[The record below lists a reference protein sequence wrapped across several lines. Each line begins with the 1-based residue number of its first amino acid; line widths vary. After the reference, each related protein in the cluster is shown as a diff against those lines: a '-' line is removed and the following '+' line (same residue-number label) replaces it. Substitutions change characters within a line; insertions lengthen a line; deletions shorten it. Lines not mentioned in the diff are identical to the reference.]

1 MARVTYIKFGVGVYG
16 GVVGVYGVMVG
27 LGVRCVAV
35 WCVFMGVRGVMV
47 YVYLVCTGSIA
58 WFLIYKICRLTYISY
73 GHK

>member
-35 WCVFMGVRGVMV
+35 WCLLMGVRGVMV
-47 YVYLVCTGSIA
+47 
-58 WFLIYKICRLTYISY
+58 
-73 GHK
+73 